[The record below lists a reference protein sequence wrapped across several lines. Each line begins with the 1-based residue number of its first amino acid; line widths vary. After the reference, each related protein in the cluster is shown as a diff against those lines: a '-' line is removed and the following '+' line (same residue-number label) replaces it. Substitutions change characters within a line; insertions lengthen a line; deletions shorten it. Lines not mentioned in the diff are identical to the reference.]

1 MKQSLAFDYKIGDRA
16 KEMHQKNWTK
26 NPFRKAQSSFLIIPS
41 VVTLKINA
49 LTYYTSLGSAEY
61 KVWDLINGT
70 QNDGISQAISII
82 VLDDNYSIVGMQILR
97 W

>member
-1 MKQSLAFDYKIGDRA
+1 M
-16 KEMHQKNWTK
+16 
-26 NPFRKAQSSFLIIPS
+26 
-41 VVTLKINA
+41 TLKINA
-49 LTYYTSLGSAEY
+49 LTYYTSLGGAEY